1 MMEGAESQESRRI
14 RETIMEAVR
23 QAIQERDIALQLAQE
38 VAAREECQQRLTAAE
53 YRLAHVE
60 QTLLVYQTNASLRE
74 TARQYEKEELARAK
88 TDIASLQA
96 QVTFLQSALMNQ
108 SSAQNSDG

>member
-1 MMEGAESQESRRI
+1 MNEQGDTIQM
-14 RETIMEAVR
+14 REAIMEAVR

-53 YRLAHVE
+53 HRLAHVE

-88 TDIASLQA
+88 VDIASLQA
-96 QVTFLQSALMNQ
+96 RVTFLQSALMNQ
-108 SSAQNSDG
+108 SSAQNTDG